1 MSAAAVWI
9 TIIGLALVTIV
20 TRNAFLVLGD
30 KVRLPERVQHA
41 LRYAPACALT
51 ALIAPEVLTQHG
63 TWAITL
69 ANVKLI
75 GAVVAVVTM
84 LATRNTLATMAIG
97 MGAFFLARL
106 FV

>member
-1 MSAAAVWI
+1 MRLTASR
-9 TIIGLALVTIV
+9 IIVAPWQGGSMPRPADASVTHQ
-20 TRNAFLVLGD
+20 RSRGGA
-30 KVRLPERVQHA
+30 A

-63 TWAITL
+63 AWAITL

-84 LATRNTLATMAIG
+84 LVTGNTLATMAIG
-97 MGAFFLARL
+97 MGAFFIARL